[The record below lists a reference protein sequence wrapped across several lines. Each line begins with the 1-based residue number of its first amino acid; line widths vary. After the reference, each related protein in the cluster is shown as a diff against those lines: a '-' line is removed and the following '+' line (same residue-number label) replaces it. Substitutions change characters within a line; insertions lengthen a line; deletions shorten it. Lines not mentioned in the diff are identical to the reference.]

1 MILKNNKELLQK
13 DFINEKELEL
23 WFNDNLSKIISNNI
37 VVKDQFSI
45 GSYIID
51 TLAFDTKEKCF
62 NIIEYKNVRNHSLI
76 DQGFTYLRLLQER
89 KADFVLQLQEKIH
102 KQVSMDEI
110 AWDQTRIVFVSPV
123 FTPYQLDS
131 QFKDMPF
138 DLYKVQRYNEGI
150 IVVDKVEN
158 NSNAK
163 LKESNISIENKEV
176 LKQVKVYNEE
186 DYTNIMDDKLK
197 EIYFELKNK
206 ILELDDIDV
215 EYKACY
221 IAFKGRTNIV
231 DFEVTKHK
239 LRLAINVKKGNLEDP
254 LNLTTDITNIGHWGN
269 GDYRFEVSSKDDI
282 DKALPFIKQS
292 IKINK
297 K

>member
-1 MILKNNKELLQK
+1 MILKNNKILMQN
-13 DFINEKELEL
+13 DFSNEKELEL
-23 WFNDNLSKIISNNI
+23 WFNDNLSGIIANNI
-37 VVKDQFSI
+37 VVKSQCSI

-51 TLAFDTKEKCF
+51 TLAYDTKEKCF
-62 NIIEYKNVRNHSLI
+62 NIIEYKNVKNHSLI

-102 KQVSMDEI
+102 KQISIDEL
-110 AWDQTRIVFVSPV
+110 AWDQTRIIFVSPI

-138 DLYKVQRYNEGI
+138 DLYRVQRYDEDI
-150 IVVDKVEN
+150 IVVEKVEN
-158 NSNAK
+158 KSSAK
-163 LKESNISIENKEV
+163 LKDSNISIENKEA
-176 LKQVKVYNEE
+176 LNQIKVFTED
-186 DYTNIMDDKLK
+186 DYTNIMDDNLK
-197 EIYFELKNK
+197 DVYFELKNR

-215 EYKACY
+215 EYKSCY

-239 LRLAINVKKGNLEDP
+239 LRLAINVKKGKLDDP
-254 LNLTTDITNIGHWGN
+254 LNQTTDISNIGHWGN
-269 GDYRFEVSSKDDI
+269 GDYRFEVSTKDDI
-282 DKALPFIKQS
+282 DKVIPFIKQS